1 MPVPI
6 TIYQKN
12 VVNYLAGVPGILE
25 DWEVG
30 NYFSFPKESGEAEGE
45 KNDED
50 NNGDED
56 GEGHD
61 DGNG

>member
-1 MPVPI
+1 M
-6 TIYQKN
+6 
-12 VVNYLAGVPGILE
+12 VNYLAGVPGILE